1 MMIAIEFIP
10 DFVDPSR
17 FRRDQT
23 ACGLFGIT
31 NEKLI
36 CHVSNFR
43 PVKRIMDVLSI
54 FERVTRVIPS
64 RLVMI
69 GDGPDR
75 SRAEAF
81 CREHHLRDRVF
92 FLGNVPNLEEIV
104 GASDLFL
111 LPSEA
116 ESFGMAALE
125 AMASEV
131 PVIATS
137 AGGLPEVVE
146 DGESGYL
153 LPVGDVDAMA
163 ARAIEILSDSRL
175 QQRMGRA
182 GRDAAERKFNVSRVV

>member
-1 MMIAIEFIP
+1 
-10 DFVDPSR
+10 
-17 FRRDQT
+17 
-23 ACGLFGIT
+23 
-31 NEKLI
+31 
-36 CHVSNFR
+36 
-43 PVKRIMDVLSI
+43 
-54 FERVTRVIPS
+54 
-64 RLVMI
+64 MI

-81 CREHHLRDRVF
+81 CREHHLRERVF

-131 PVIATS
+131 PVIATQS
-137 AGGLPEVVE
+137 GGLPEVVI

-153 LPVGDVDAMA
+153 LPVGDVDSMA
-163 ARAIEILSDSRL
+163 ARAIEILSDSHLQKRL
-175 QQRMGRA
+175 GRA
-182 GRDAAERKFNVSRVV
+182 GRAAAETQFNEARVVPIYRNLYERVMAGVTAPS

>member
-1 MMIAIEFIP
+1 
-10 DFVDPSR
+10 
-17 FRRDQT
+17 
-23 ACGLFGIT
+23 
-31 NEKLI
+31 
-36 CHVSNFR
+36 
-43 PVKRIMDVLSI
+43 MDVLAI
-54 FERVTRVIPS
+54 FQRVTRVLPS

-75 SRAEAF
+75 SRAESF
-81 CREHHLRDRVF
+81 VREHHLREKVF

-146 DGESGYL
+146 DGISGYL
-153 LPVGDVDAMA
+153 RAPDDVEGMA
-163 ARAIEILSDSRL
+163 AAATAIL
-175 QQRMGRA
+175 QDPVQHAAFARA
-182 GRDAAERKFNVSRVV
+182 GLERVRRHFCAGRVVPQYEEYYREVIQS